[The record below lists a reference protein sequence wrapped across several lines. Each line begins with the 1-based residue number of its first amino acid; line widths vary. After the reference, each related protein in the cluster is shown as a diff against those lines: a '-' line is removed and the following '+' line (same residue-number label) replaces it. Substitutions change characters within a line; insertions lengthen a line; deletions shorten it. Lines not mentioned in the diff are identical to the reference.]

1 MSPVHPGV
9 ERQDIYA
16 ACVHAAVGSGM
27 SVARRMLAQAAKSAL
42 ERAAATLDED
52 ERKWQIEAAQLLSRH
67 QDTLCAAYPDAL
79 RREFST
85 PGEADSPKPKALSFE
100 SLELM
105 AEDQVDE
112 TVELVRAQQAV
123 LSAVE
128 SELTQLNALISA
140 AQGEKIVRASANP
153 LRPQAWVRAL
163 RDATVQCPVP
173 GAVRLRWMHHLSEAL
188 GPELAAVYRQLCQ
201 QLREQG
207 VTAASFAVN
216 IPSTRDGTAAVQR
229 VAPGPE
235 SAPAASALQPLLNL
249 RDLRRLLIG
258 DKSRPR
264 GSQADAGS
272 TLDAAS
278 ETTDAGLTVPWSF
291 QALQEMKQVDQ
302 VLQRMQQRRASGGQA
317 ALAVAGAG
325 GPSTITPAQ
334 ALSQEVV
341 KLMVENIA
349 ADKRLLPEVQQAV
362 RDLEPALSRLVQN
375 DPRFFNDKQHPTR
388 QFLSE
393 MTQRSLAWSSADAP
407 GFTDFFEPVRQAVDA
422 LAALPIEN
430 AEPFE
435 FALHSLKQAWGEQ
448 EERNRRHRARAAR
461 VLIKAEKRNLVAER
475 IAGDVKSRPDMS
487 TAPGEIRRFL
497 TGPWS
502 QVMAAAHLA
511 DTGGAGD
518 PGGYAGIINDLIW
531 TTQPRL
537 AAQNPSRLAKLVP
550 PLLQT
555 LRHGLASIEYP
566 ADATRRLLDYLTD
579 QHRMALRAPTD
590 AAAVPESMSRDELD
604 SYWGKEQARPEV
616 WLEQTEARESGLMER
631 IPDAAL
637 DWRETLG
644 PDHADTQAISAE
656 SPTDLPAA
664 GLLPGVWADVFI
676 SGAWSRWQLAWASP
690 HSLLFMF
697 TDGSG
702 KYQSMTRSM
711 LDKMVALGA
720 LRVMSQTVLEGA
732 LDAVAQKAL
741 RNSTDSAP

>member
-1 MSPVHPGV
+1 MSPVHPDV
-9 ERQDIYA
+9 ARQDIYA
-16 ACVHAAVGSGM
+16 ACVHTAVHLGT
-27 SVARRMLAQAAKSAL
+27 SVAHRMLARAERSAL

-67 QDTLCAAYPDAL
+67 QDTICAAYPDAL

-140 AQGEKIVRASANP
+140 AQGEEIVRASANP

-163 RDATVQCPVP
+163 RDATLQCPVP
-173 GAVRLRWMHHLSEAL
+173 AAVRLRWMHHLSEAL

-201 QLREQG
+201 LLRTQG

-216 IPSTRDGTAAVQR
+216 MPSTRDGTAAMQR
-229 VAPGPE
+229 VAP
-235 SAPAASALQPLLNL
+235 APAASALQPLLNL

-258 DKSRPR
+258 DKGRPR
-264 GSQADAGS
+264 GSQVDARP

-278 ETTDAGLTVPWSF
+278 ETVDTGLTVPWSF
-291 QALQEMKQVDQ
+291 QVLQEMKQVDQ

-317 ALAVAGAG
+317 APAVARAG

-349 ADKRLLPEVQQAV
+349 SDQRLLPQVQQAV
-362 RDLEPALSRLVQN
+362 RDLEPPLLRLVQN

-393 MTQRSLAWSSADAP
+393 ITQRSLAWSSVDAP
-407 GFTDFFEPVRQAVDA
+407 GFTDFFEPLRQAIDA

-461 VLIKAEKRNLVAER
+461 VLLKAEKRNLVAER
-475 IAGDVKSRPDMS
+475 IAGDMRSRPDMS

-511 DTGGAGD
+511 DASGAAD

-537 AAQNPSRLAKLVP
+537 AAQNPGRLAKLVP
-550 PLLQT
+550 PLLHT

-566 ADATRRLLDYLTD
+566 ADATQRLLDYLTD
-579 QHRMALRAPTD
+579 QHQMALRAPTD
-590 AAAVPESMSRDELD
+590 AAAVPEPMSRDELD

-644 PDHADTQAISAE
+644 PDHADTQPISAE
-656 SPTDLPAA
+656 SPMALSATDF
-664 GLLPGVWADVFI
+664 LPGVWADVFI
-676 SGAWSRWQLAWASP
+676 NGAWSRWQLAWASP

>member
-1 MSPVHPGV
+1 MSPVPHDT
-9 ERQDIYA
+9 EHQDAYA
-16 ACVHAAVGSGM
+16 TCVQAAVDSGA
-27 SVARRMLAQAAKSAL
+27 SVAHRILAQAKRSAL

-67 QDTLCAAYPDAL
+67 EDTLCAAYPDAL

-128 SELTQLNALISA
+128 SELTLLNALISA

-163 RDATVQCPVP
+163 RDATLQCPVP
-173 GAVRLRWMHHLSEAL
+173 AAVRLRWMHHLSEVL

-201 QLREQG
+201 LLREQG

-229 VAPGPE
+229 VAPAPE

-249 RDLRRLLIG
+249 RDLRRLLTG

-264 GSQADAGS
+264 GSPADAGP

-278 ETTDAGLTVPWSF
+278 ETIDTGLTVPWSF
-291 QALQEMKQVDQ
+291 QVLQEMKQVDQ
-302 VLQRMQQRRASGGQA
+302 VLQRMQQRRASGGPP
-317 ALAVAGAG
+317 ALAVARAG

-341 KLMVENIA
+341 KLMVENVA
-349 ADKRLLPEVQQAV
+349 ADRRLLPEVQQAV

-407 GFTDFFEPVRQAVDA
+407 GFTDFFEPLRQAVDA

-475 IAGDVKSRPDMS
+475 IAGDMKSRPDMS

-511 DTGGAGD
+511 DTRGATD

-537 AAQNPSRLAKLVP
+537 AAQNPSRLARLVP

-566 ADATRRLLDYLTD
+566 ADATQRLLDYLTD
-579 QHRMALRAPTD
+579 QHQMALRAPAD
-590 AAAVPESMSRDELD
+590 AAVPEPMSRDESD

-644 PDHADTQAISAE
+644 PDHADTQPISAE

-676 SGAWSRWQLAWASP
+676 NGAWSRWQLAWASP

-741 RNSTDSAP
+741 RNSMDSAP

>member
-1 MSPVHPGV
+1 
-9 ERQDIYA
+9 
-16 ACVHAAVGSGM
+16 
-27 SVARRMLAQAAKSAL
+27 MLTRAEKSIL
-42 ERAAATLDED
+42 ERAAATLDEA
-52 ERKWQIEAAQLLSRH
+52 ERRCQVEAAQLLSRH
-67 QDTLCAAYPDAL
+67 QATLRAAYPDAL
-79 RREFST
+79 RREFSAS
-85 PGEADSPKPKALSFE
+85 EVADSPKPNALSFE

-112 TVELVRAQQAV
+112 TVELMRAQQAV

-128 SELTQLNALISA
+128 AELTQLNALISA
-140 AQGEKIVRASANP
+140 AQGDKIVRASANP

-163 RDATVQCPVP
+163 RDATLQCPVP
-173 GAVRLRWMHHLSEAL
+173 AAVRLRWMNHLSEAL
-188 GPELAAVYRQLCQ
+188 GPELAAVYRQLSHL
-201 QLREQG
+201 LRKQG
-207 VTAASFAVN
+207 VAAASFVVN
-216 IPSTRDGTAAVQR
+216 MTPARDGAAGAQRTASETAQ
-229 VAPGPE
+229 
-235 SAPAASALQPLLNL
+235 AASAIQPLLNL

-258 DKSRPR
+258 ERATPSE
-264 GSQADAGS
+264 SLADARP
-272 TLDAAS
+272 TLDAAA
-278 ETTDAGLTVPWSF
+278 ETIDPGLTVPWSF

-302 VLQRMQQRRASGGQA
+302 VLQRMKQRRASDSMA
-317 ALAVAGAG
+317 APAVARAG
-325 GPSTITPAQ
+325 GPAAVTPAQ

-349 ADKRLLPEVQQAV
+349 ADQRLLPKVQQAV
-362 RDLEPALSRLVQN
+362 RDLEPALLRLVRN
-375 DPRFFNDKQHPTR
+375 DPRFFNDKQHPAR
-388 QFLSE
+388 QFLFE

-407 GFTDFFEPVRQAVDA
+407 GFAVFFEPLRQAVDA
-422 LAALPIEN
+422 LATLPIED

-448 EERNRRHRARAAR
+448 EERNRRQRAKAAR
-461 VLIKAEKRNLVAER
+461 VLIKAEKRNLIAER
-475 IAGDVKSRPDMS
+475 IADDMRSRPDMS
-487 TAPGEIRRFL
+487 TAPGEIRRFV

-511 DTGGAGD
+511 DTSGAPD

-566 ADATRRLLDYLTD
+566 ADSTQRLMDYLTD
-579 QHRMALRAPTD
+579 QHQMALRPPTD
-590 AAAVPESMSRDELD
+590 AAGTPAPKSRDELE
-604 SYWGKEQARPEV
+604 SPWGKEQARPEV
-616 WLEQTEARESGLMER
+616 WLEQSEAHEAGLMEW

-637 DWRETLG
+637 AWRETLG
-644 PDHADTQAISAE
+644 PDHADTQPISAE
-656 SPTDLPAA
+656 SPMAVSAA
-664 GLLPGVWADVFI
+664 GFLPGVWADVFI
-676 SGAWSRWQLAWASP
+676 HGAWSRWQLAWASP

-702 KYQSMTRSM
+702 KYRSMTRSM
-711 LDKMVALGA
+711 LDQMVALGA
-720 LRVMSQTVLEGA
+720 LRVMSQTVVEGA